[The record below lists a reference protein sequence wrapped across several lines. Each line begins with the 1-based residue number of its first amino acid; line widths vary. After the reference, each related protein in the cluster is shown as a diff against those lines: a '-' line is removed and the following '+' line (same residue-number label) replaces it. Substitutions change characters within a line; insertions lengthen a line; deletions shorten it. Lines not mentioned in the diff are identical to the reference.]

1 MYICHVEEFLYIETN
16 RGITHFEIFR
26 MGILRHRI
34 STKNMEMINSTTLS
48 LKLIIRLKNGFNDYK
63 EIEHLIFLN

>member
-1 MYICHVEEFLYIETN
+1 VKEFLHIETN
-16 RGITHFEIFR
+16 KGITNFEIFR
-26 MGILRHRI
+26 MGILRHRVSMKKI
-34 STKNMEMINSTTLS
+34 EMINSTTLS